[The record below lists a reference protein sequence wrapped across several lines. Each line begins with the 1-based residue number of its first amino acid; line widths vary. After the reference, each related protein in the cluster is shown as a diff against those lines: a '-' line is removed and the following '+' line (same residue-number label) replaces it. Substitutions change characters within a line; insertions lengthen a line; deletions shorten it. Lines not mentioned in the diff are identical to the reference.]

1 MIFDGAGVSTTLRSW
16 HIKTVQVSDG
26 ASLEADFLVTV
37 FSMLTILAASSSFG
51 GVEEEQVLVIVDS
64 GIETKVEPEHMF

>member
-37 FSMLTILAASSSFG
+37 FSIVTILAACSSCG
-51 GVEEEQVLVIVDS
+51 GVAEEQVEVIVGSD
-64 GIETKVEPEHMF
+64 IEAKKKPEHI